1 MADPAYVTGP
11 ASPQSAAYVV
21 DLIREA
27 AALAVDHFATLP
39 DGEEATAYVLLT
51 ASTGYGVITLG
62 MWGFTRDSAG
72 RVALLGATPEPE
84 EPDEEGERRG

>member
-51 ASTGYGVITLG
+51 APTGYGVITLG
-62 MWGFTRDSAG
+62 MWGFNRDSAD
-72 RVALLGATPEPE
+72 RVTLLGATPEEPE
-84 EPDEEGERRG
+84 EEGERRG